1 MKRRQALKLLGQAA
15 ATLAI
20 APRINAE
27 EMHGVPLETALSSD
41 HLPNPAHAG
50 AYRVLTKKVDR
61 DTLSAIYDRLIP
73 QDEYGPSA
81 TQSGCIEFIDD
92 QLFGDYGSGKALYLE
107 GPMDRANEE
116 KLMGKPQFLET
127 PKQRYLKGLTAIEAY
142 AQKNLGGAFAAL
154 SPDQID
160 DFLLKLEAGKINL
173 GSDID
178 GGALFELM
186 LQNAR
191 EGYLSDPIYG
201 GNKDMAGW
209 KMIGFP
215 GARYD
220 YRPYL
225 ARRGEELNLIPVS
238 LIPND

>member
-1 MKRRQALKLLGQAA
+1 MNRRQALKLLGQAA

-20 APRINAE
+20 APRVNAK
-27 EMHGVPLETALSSD
+27 EMRGVPLETALSAD
-41 HLPNPAHAG
+41 HLPNPAQTG
-50 AYRVLTKKVDR
+50 AYRVLTKQVDR
-61 DTLSAIYDRLIP
+61 ETLSAIYDRLIP
-73 QDEYGPSA
+73 EDEYGPSA
-81 TQSGCIEFIDD
+81 TNAGCLEFIDD
-92 QLFGDYGSGKALYLE
+92 QLFGDYGNGKALYLE

-116 KLMGKPQFLET
+116 KIMGKPQFLST
-127 PKQRYLKGLTAIEAY
+127 PKERYLQGLTALEAY
-142 AQKNLGGAFAAL
+142 SQKNFGSAFAAL
-154 SPDQID
+154 SPDQVD
-160 DFLLKLEAGKINL
+160 EFLLSMEAGKIDL

-178 GGALFELM
+178 SSALFELM

>member
-1 MKRRQALKLLGQAA
+1 MNRRQALKLLGQAA
-15 ATLAI
+15 ASLAI
-20 APRINAE
+20 APSLKAK
-27 EMHGVPLETALSSD
+27 EMHGVPLETALSAD
-41 HLPNPAHAG
+41 HLPTPAQAG
-50 AYRVLTKKVDR
+50 GYRVLTKQVDR

-73 QDEYGPSA
+73 EDEYGPSA
-81 TQSGCIEFIDD
+81 TNAGCIEFIDD
-92 QLFGDYGSGKALYLE
+92 QLFGDYGNGKALYLE

-116 KLMGKPQFLET
+116 KIMGKPQFLST
-127 PKQRYLKGLTAIEAY
+127 PKERYLQGLTAIEAY
-142 AQKNLGGAFAAL
+142 SQKEFGTAFAAL
-154 SPDQID
+154 SPDQVD
-160 DFLLKLEAGKINL
+160 EFLLNLEAGKINL

-178 GGALFELM
+178 SSALFELM

-201 GNKDMAGW
+201 GNKNMAGW

-238 LIPND
+238 LVPND